1 MIRLSSPRSP
11 SRLYPTRGKT
21 ALRNALCALAFSVL
35 GLGSPPA
42 LATGEPVALNFQNA
56 EIDAV
61 IQAIGRISGRN
72 FLLDPRVK
80 GKINLITNTPVAP
93 ELTYQILLSA
103 LRLQGYAA
111 IEESGVT
118 KLVPEADA
126 KLHGV
131 PVVGARQGGSGVR
144 GDRLVTQVFALRH
157 ESAAHMVNVVRP
169 LVSANNA
176 VTAFPG
182 NNTLVVTD
190 YAENLRR
197 LATVIDSIDT
207 PQGDVAVLH
216 LQHAIAN
223 DLAPVLIRLLAE
235 QQAGGQNAGSLAP
248 PQIVAE
254 PNSNSLLVRADTPS
268 RLAALR
274 QLVTALDRPGAG
286 GDIRVVYLRNA
297 DATQVAATLNA
308 ALAGEGG
315 ASEAAATQPLS
326 RSGGGSGFGTGAGG
340 TGASGMGVAS
350 APLRGTGAT
359 TTSSAAGGPSS
370 TTRGGMVQPDAV
382 NNALIITA
390 PDAVYRN
397 LRTVIDQLDRRRAQV
412 YIEALIAEIS
422 TERAAEFGFQWVG
435 GGASGKVGILGGQ
448 FFNNGGNNLGQLIA
462 GTAGAGTP
470 TLPNNGLNLVVG
482 GGRVNVPG
490 LGEVLSLGVLA
501 RFLENEVSANIL
513 STPNLITVDNEEAR
527 IVVGRNLPF
536 VTGQYANTGGGTTP
550 ANPFQ
555 TIERRDVGLTL
566 HVKPQISEGG
576 TIRLQIYQEASAV
589 VGSAES
595 AAAGNSVTTK
605 RSIESMVLV
614 DDGAILALG
623 GLVEDS
629 YSGGEEKVPVLGDLP
644 FAGSLFR
651 YDTRKRS
658 KTNLVV
664 FLRPVILRD
673 RDSYAAL
680 TDSRYDYVIGRR
692 DELPS
697 GANLLRDPPPGE
709 PAPVVDLAFRP
720 LQPAAVPV
728 APR

>member
-1 MIRLSSPRSP
+1 M
-11 SRLYPTRGKT
+11 
-21 ALRNALCALAFSVL
+21 
-35 GLGSPPA
+35 
-42 LATGEPVALNFQNA
+42 
-56 EIDAV
+56 
-61 IQAIGRISGRN
+61 
-72 FLLDPRVK
+72 
-80 GKINLITNTPVAP
+80 
-93 ELTYQILLSA
+93 
-103 LRLQGYAA
+103 
-111 IEESGVT
+111 
-118 KLVPEADA
+118 
-126 KLHGV
+126 
-131 PVVGARQGGSGVR
+131 
-144 GDRLVTQVFALRH
+144 
-157 ESAAHMVNVVRP
+157 
-169 LVSANNA
+169 
-176 VTAFPG
+176 
-182 NNTLVVTD
+182 
-190 YAENLRR
+190 
-197 LATVIDSIDT
+197 
-207 PQGDVAVLH
+207 
-216 LQHAIAN
+216 
-223 DLAPVLIRLLAE
+223 
-235 QQAGGQNAGSLAP
+235 
-248 PQIVAE
+248 
-254 PNSNSLLVRADTPS
+254 
-268 RLAALR
+268 
-274 QLVTALDRPGAG
+274 
-286 GDIRVVYLRNA
+286 
-297 DATQVAATLNA
+297 
-308 ALAGEGG
+308 
-315 ASEAAATQPLS
+315 
-326 RSGGGSGFGTGAGG
+326 
-340 TGASGMGVAS
+340 
-350 APLRGTGAT
+350 
-359 TTSSAAGGPSS
+359 
-370 TTRGGMVQPDAV
+370 QPDAV

-390 PDAVYRN
+390 PDAIYRN

-448 FFNNGGNNLGQLIA
+448 IFNSGGSNLGQLIA
-462 GTAGAGTP
+462 GTSGNGTP
-470 TLPNNGLNLVVG
+470 TLPDNGLNLVVG
-482 GGRVNVPG
+482 GGKVNVPG

-513 STPNLITVDNEEAR
+513 STPNLITLDNEEAR

-629 YSGGEEKVPVLGDLP
+629 YTGGEEKVPVLGDLP
-644 FAGSLFR
+644 IAGSLFR

-697 GANLLRDPPPGE
+697 GSNLLRDPPPGE

-720 LQPAAVPV
+720 LQRAASPV